1 MGHPKKRPRAGVTY
15 STTKMDFARLS
26 TGQWT
31 ICSDDWHMEAPSAP
45 QVHTR
50 RARDLLVLLLYELTM
65 SESAA
70 KNIRQNRFAA
80 GRLEKG
86 TLTLPVVVARPR
98 DTTRQTHDRSS
109 MHINLSAFCMPFWCC
124 PLYFIFFSSSSSL
137 PLAVGLATPSHT
149 KWCCRSHFFRS
160 PWHNATYLCPGS
172 GIEDHVGL
180 GCEFSKPVSSR
191 LLDFDADLRV
201 WQLITQLAD
210 AL

>member
-15 STTKMDFARLS
+15 STTEMDFARLS

-45 QVHTR
+45 QVHTS
-50 RARDLLVLLLYELTM
+50 RARDLLVLLLCELTM

-124 PLYFIFFSSSSSL
+124 PLYFIFFSSSSL

-149 KWCCRSHFFRS
+149 KW
-160 PWHNATYLCPGS
+160 L
-172 GIEDHVGL
+172 GL
-180 GCEFSKPVSSR
+180 PKPLLPLPMAQCYIPLPRIGNRRRRWPRLRVLEARLFPASR
-191 LLDFDADLRV
+191 LRR
-201 WQLITQLAD
+201 
-210 AL
+210 